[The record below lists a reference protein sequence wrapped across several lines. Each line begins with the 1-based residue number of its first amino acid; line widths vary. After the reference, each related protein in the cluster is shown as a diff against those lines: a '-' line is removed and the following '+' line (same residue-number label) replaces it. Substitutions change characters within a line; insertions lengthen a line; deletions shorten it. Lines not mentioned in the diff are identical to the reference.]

1 MHFNSPQQGGV
12 VSKAMCA
19 YSFRINRLCV
29 SMLAT
34 KTVAIAATT
43 RSPRVLAT

>member
-1 MHFNSPQQGGV
+1 MRFNSLQWGGV

-19 YSFRINRLCV
+19 YSFRMYRLCV
-29 SMLAT
+29 SMPAT
-34 KTVAIAATT
+34 KAVAIAATV